1 MEAEKLQ
8 IEADGVLD
16 DPPAGPQV
24 DAGSAKTDGG
34 VRAEARLKGGAARVR
49 SVSEALRPEMISR
62 WRLTA
67 GMMDATAAQASVEV
81 LKDQQK
87 IELQPPSLKS
97 ALP

>member
-34 VRAEARLKGGAARVR
+34 VRAEARLRGGVWVR

-62 WRLTA
+62 WRPSA

-81 LKDQQK
+81 LKDQEK
-87 IELQPPSLKS
+87 IELQPPSLK
-97 ALP
+97 